1 MKKVSDILISDGTK
15 FHSLRSNKI
24 ASDKYVTL
32 SSGSGV
38 SDGTEFYVLMR
49 PSTTIAVATLTL
61 SLSNPIDHIPQ
72 ISFDLNGNADEQ
84 YLTVVIEIYENSEP
98 VGTKSF
104 ARASSS
110 IKYTGYD
117 GKEYPFK
124 QGVEYKAKVIK
135 VGDIDGNVGPT
146 GLLYEDSNAIS
157 TPILDKVELIVLDT
171 TAKELTLS
179 FAVRYPDG
187 VIDWG
192 DGTTSDL
199 EVSGGERYPTPYSH
213 TYSTGGHHI
222 VKLIAYLDSIFVFS
236 AVNMRIWS
244 ATIHPE
250 IYSPIPSWN
259 IVINLS
265 DNAITSF
272 TCPEYIKKLHLN
284 KNTYL
289 ETLDLSAVTTIET
302 LYLNNTSLASLDVSK
317 QSNLIELNVD
327 NTPIRSFSTSNNP
340 ELKEL
345 HITGSNIWTMDL
357 SNNGK
362 LKKFYSDNSKLST
375 LTLPKGSFALTYI
388 TIAATPINEYPDVL
402 NSLIDQVPLNTSGN
416 MWIHEL
422 KYTRDELMAF
432 GNRLETGRGWEL
444 KVRRYN

>member
-1 MKKVSDILISDGTK
+1 MKKVSNILISDGTK

-38 SDGTEFYVLMR
+38 SDGTEFYVLMK

-61 SLSNPIDHIPQ
+61 SLSNPIDHVPQ
-72 ISFDLNGNADEQ
+72 IRFDLNGNADEQ
-84 YLTVVIEIYENSEP
+84 YLTVIIEIYENSEP

-104 ARASSS
+104 ARVISSTN
-110 IKYTGYD
+110 YTGYD
-117 GKEYPFK
+117 GKKYPFK
-124 QGVEYKAKVIK
+124 QGVEYKAKVIR

-146 GLLYEDSNAIS
+146 GLLYEDSNVIS

-179 FAVRYPDG
+179 FATKYSDG

-192 DGTTSDL
+192 DGTSSELGLT
-199 EVSGGERYPTPYSH
+199 GGYKKPTPYSH
-213 TYSTGGHHI
+213 TYSTGGHHT
-222 VKLIAYLDSIFVFS
+222 VKVIAYTDSLYIFS

-244 ATIHPE
+244 VVLHPE
-250 IYSPIPSWN
+250 IRSVTSWGLT
-259 IVINLS
+259 INLS

-272 TCPEYIKKLHLN
+272 TCPEHIEELHLD

-289 ETLDLSAVTTIET
+289 DTLDLSAVTTLEK
-302 LYLNNTSLASLDVSK
+302 LYLNGTSLASLDVSK
-317 QSNLIELNVD
+317 QSNLVELNVE
-327 NTPIRSFSTSNNP
+327 NTSIRSFSTSNNP
-340 ELKEL
+340 KLAELR
-345 HITGSNIWTMDL
+345 ITGSSIWTLDL

-375 LTLPKGSFALTYI
+375 LTLPKSNFALTYI

-402 NSLIDQVPLNTSGN
+402 NSLIDQVPLNTSGV

-422 KYTRDELMAF
+422 KYTRDELIAF
-432 GNRLETGRGWEL
+432 GNRLETGRGWDL
-444 KVRRYN
+444 RVRRYN